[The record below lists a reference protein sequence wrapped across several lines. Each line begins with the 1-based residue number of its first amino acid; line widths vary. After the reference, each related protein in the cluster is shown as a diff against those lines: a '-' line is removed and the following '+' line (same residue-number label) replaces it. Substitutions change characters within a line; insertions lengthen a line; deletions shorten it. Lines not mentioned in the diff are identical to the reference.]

1 MTTNDY
7 MQPATH
13 HLRSL
18 GFTEYEAQ
26 AYVTLVE
33 HGELSGYELA
43 KRSGIPRANVYAVA
57 GKLLGRGAV
66 LQSHGDKHQRYV
78 AVAPTVLLRGIDAG
92 RQRTLAAAE
101 EALAALAQPDHS
113 AAVFT
118 LQGEQLL
125 DRTRQLIDACNERLL
140 IAIQPPE
147 AKQLAPV
154 LQHAQERGV
163 AIVTLC
169 LEACEQPC
177 AGCQGQ
183 LHRHALAPVDGSRWL
198 LLVTDGNEALVGR
211 ITATLSE
218 GMAAAQPLVIELVA
232 AYIHQSLALATLGSE
247 LAGRFDGLLSEQ
259 ARQMLYPKGVVPT
272 SADS

>member
-1 MTTNDY
+1 M
-7 MQPATH
+7 
-13 HLRSL
+13 
-18 GFTEYEAQ
+18 
-26 AYVTLVE
+26 
-33 HGELSGYELA
+33 
-43 KRSGIPRANVYAVA
+43 
-57 GKLLGRGAV
+57 
-66 LQSHGDKHQRYV
+66 
-78 AVAPTVLLRGIDAG
+78 
-92 RQRTLAAAE
+92 
-101 EALAALAQPDHS
+101 
-113 AAVFT
+113 
-118 LQGEQLL
+118 
-125 DRTRQLIDACNERLL
+125 IDACNERLL